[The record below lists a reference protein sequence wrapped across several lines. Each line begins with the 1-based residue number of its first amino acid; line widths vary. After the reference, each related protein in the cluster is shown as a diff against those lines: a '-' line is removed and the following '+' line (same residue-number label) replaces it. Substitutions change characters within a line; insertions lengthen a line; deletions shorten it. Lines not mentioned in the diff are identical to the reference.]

1 MSQIEQNVLAF
12 TTGLALTLTVYTIW
26 TSFQETT
33 FISHSSESKK
43 RISSKPEDTLS
54 LEALAELSRS
64 GNLLLQDSASQILLD
79 RAMSGEHLPYIL
91 KACTLQHDPIMLRMG
106 IHAVQQLAQD
116 EENRPVLIR
125 MKALKILVRSLN
137 FQTNDDTRRYAIS
150 AIFSLIT
157 NDERS
162 KHKIVQYG
170 VLGPLTH
177 FLSATPKLNSDLK
190 YWALLLL
197 HQISISEDMHFI
209 MVKHNVIELL
219 ARVARLIFGN
229 TSMQKLCLHSLVR
242 LVSSL
247 PAEEAPAQ
255 LSILIEMKMIHI
267 IAACLRHDDVE
278 LVSWAVFLLHEFA
291 VKDIAKDRIL
301 AINGLFKTFS
311 MCLANNETVIA
322 RITLRIIKCLCSE
335 NIKFQ
340 RDLVRAKLLP
350 PMIAALESK
359 DSEAQYWAMAVMH
372 ELTSKSEIHKTFLDC
387 GGLDTLTHAAKAAP
401 HHVLLY
407 IADMLVYLCG
417 NASNQTRLANSK
429 MVDLIIS
436 FCHSTDSEIQYAG
449 AALMLNA
456 ATLSNQLCQQ
466 IAELNGIEILD
477 SYLNSNYIL
486 SNQLVAVKA
495 LLTIAVKDPSLR
507 FQITVFTVRPLVQRL
522 PLKVAECL
530 ELAFPNLAI
539 NSNQS
544 SANDEHSSNFDSPL
558 MSYMPELVTFGGAS
572 VPSSPQ
578 KRRAGTVSR
587 FSISPDCSNSR
598 KTLQSCKSVQ
608 HLLSCLF
615 VLLNTSV
622 FDEVD
627 LLKNE
632 QTLEEYM
639 ADCFDETCGALLDLL
654 ALVLLDYAFPETVL
668 PFLAQASAY
677 MLDRQQRN
685 IAIRQDY
692 QKSFAQG
699 LDSGANLMGTISGEG
714 VTELNFSPLNPDIDH
729 DHLKLLQQLDS
740 SDIEINTAEIE
751 TTKIEIVT
759 GALRCIGALVKYDYV
774 MSIMIRE
781 KLVAILIGLLEIEN
795 KTLSYQAFIT
805 LALCVSRGLPVQ
817 EIVNIHMAF
826 PTVLKFVIAEASQ
839 TLYFYMNILLENL
852 CRFDTF
858 LKTDSLAPFDILNSV
873 YTSGFSMA
881 IQTQEIRNDDWTFQS
896 LRMNTGVTGNGR
908 YAYEFVIRTT
918 GIIQIG
924 WACDKCVFDPEAGTG
939 VGDNVY
945 SYAFDGHRVKKWH
958 GSIDDNEYGA
968 EWTAGDVITAI
979 LDLDQKT
986 ITFCLNGV
994 SFGVAFTNVDNSVTW
1009 CPAVS
1014 LTSEQSGFFRFGSK
1028 FDPLK
1033 FLPEHTVPIAS
1044 VSSDTLIMERSI
1056 GSPKENRH
1064 VFEPP
1069 PHVHTESVTSRDR
1082 VVTEAESVLTENNV
1096 ALTPLFYFE
1105 ARVNISM
1112 ARVDKCPQF
1121 GILLREDQM
1130 VIVCLERHSKTLI
1143 WLKIHGLHYNDKSI
1157 FDYMLDQHLVSM
1169 MDASQETS
1177 QSFSSGIEI
1186 IHLMPNIDWCVGD
1199 TIGCGLHHNSG
1210 FFTMNGKQ
1218 IGPTLALE
1226 ETHDAICIP
1235 YMRHIP
1241 KFVLNIGETPFMWL
1255 PAHPDRTPNE

>member
-64 GNLLLQDSASQILLD
+64 GNLLLQDSLLSQCSSASITAAEFNIIYSASQILLD
-79 RAMSGEHLPYIL
+79 RAMS
-91 KACTLQHDPIMLRMG
+91 
-106 IHAVQQLAQD
+106 

-267 IAACLRHDDVE
+267 IAACLRH
-278 LVSWAVFLLHEFA
+278 
-291 VKDIAKDRIL
+291 DIAKDRIL

-668 PFLAQASAY
+668 PFLAPASAY

-685 IAIRQDY
+685 IAI
-692 QKSFAQG
+692 
-699 LDSGANLMGTISGEG
+699 
-714 VTELNFSPLNPDIDH
+714 H
-729 DHLKLLQQLDS
+729 
-740 SDIEINTAEIE
+740 
-751 TTKIEIVT
+751 
-759 GALRCIGALVKYDYV
+759 YV

-958 GSIDDNEYGA
+958 DSIDDNEYGA

-1186 IHLMPNIDWCVGD
+1186 IHLMPNIDWQVYFIVIIMVQDAVGIKYVICMCCKYPIFN
-1199 TIGCGLHHNSG
+1199 TS
-1210 FFTMNGKQ
+1210 
-1218 IGPTLALE
+1218 GPTLALE